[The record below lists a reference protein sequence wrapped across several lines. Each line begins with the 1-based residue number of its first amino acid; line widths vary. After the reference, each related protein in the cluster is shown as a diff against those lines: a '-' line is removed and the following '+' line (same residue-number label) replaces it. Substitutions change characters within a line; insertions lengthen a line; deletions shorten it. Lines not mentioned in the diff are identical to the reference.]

1 MYNRVYDT
9 YVYIYIYIIC
19 IYNMYIYIYLYIL
32 YIYRHLNFGFSSQ
45 LKRSKPAA
53 SIAIAAVARFG
64 RSPGSGGIMQFHT
77 DILGVLLQLGL
88 VCGVLRENMRLKQ
101 QEFGGNFSKT

>member
-9 YVYIYIYIIC
+9 YVYIYNMHII
-19 IYNMYIYIYLYIL
+19 YIYIYTYYI